1 MTMFPLWVL
10 QTLVFGALALC
21 CLGIATLIVF
31 LIIDSR
37 DRQIW

>member
-10 QTLVFGALALC
+10 QTLVFGGLTLC
-21 CLGIATLIVF
+21 CLGIITLVVF
-31 LIIDSR
+31 LIIDSK